1 MITLMVLTDDVLM
14 EASLVSKDDL
24 TPKDPHDRLF
34 KRVMSDEA
42 NVRQF
47 IKEFLPKELSSQ
59 TDLKDMKLIP
69 TEKVKGYNKYYMDI
83 AVECKIADAKG
94 QLYFVFE
101 HKSYPDPNVLLQIL
115 SYMTVTW
122 DEQKKKNKP
131 LIPVIPVVIYHGSS
145 SWNVTT
151 HFQGQ
156 FNSLNESVKPYIPEF
171 KYVLVD
177 LTQIPN
183 DEIEQK
189 AKDTPFL
196 MASLMIMK
204 LVALHD
210 IEGIIRIA
218 VIISLSEEERIILI
232 LYLFYTL
239 DVDQHTMER
248 IVKELGGEEIMPS
261 LAERLIKQG
270 EERGEK
276 RGEERGERKGTIK
289 GKQDVVIKQLRRKF
303 NLTHGEEK
311 MIRSVTDESKLD
323 AAAEAILD
331 AKSKDEVLKLL
342 Q

>member
-1 MITLMVLTDDVLM
+1 M
-14 EASLVSKDDL
+14 SKDDL

-34 KRVMSDEA
+34 KRVMSDEV

-59 TDLKDMKLIP
+59 IDLKDMKLIP

-83 AVECKIADAKG
+83 AVECKIADATG

-101 HKSYPDPNVLLQIL
+101 HKSYPDPGVLLQIL
-115 SYMTVTW
+115 NYMTVMW
-122 DEQKKKNKP
+122 DEQRKKNNP
-131 LIPVIPVVIYHGSS
+131 LTPVIPVVIYHGTT

-156 FNSLNESVKPYIPEF
+156 FDSLNESIKPYIPEF

-177 LTQIPN
+177 LTQISD

-239 DVDQHTMER
+239 DVDQDTMQR
-248 IVKELGGEEIMPS
+248 IVKELGGEKVMPS

-270 EERGEK
+270 EE
-276 RGEERGERKGTIK
+276 K
-289 GKQDVVIKQLRRKF
+289 GKIEGKIEGKQALVIKQLRRKF
-303 NLTHGEEK
+303 NLTSKEEK
-311 MIRSVTDESKLD
+311 TIRSVTDESKLD
-323 AAAEAILD
+323 AAAEAILE
-331 AKSKDEVLKLL
+331 AKSKDDVFKVLGTGL
-342 Q
+342 

>member
-1 MITLMVLTDDVLM
+1 MP
-14 EASLVSKDDL
+14 KDDL

-47 IKEFLPKELSSQ
+47 IKEFLPKDISSQ
-59 TDLKDMKLIP
+59 IDLKEMKLIP
-69 TEKVKGYNKYYMDI
+69 TEKVKGYNKYYMDV
-83 AVECKIADAKG
+83 AVECYISDTKG

-101 HKSYPDPNVLLQIL
+101 HKSYPDPGVLLQIL

-122 DEQKKKNKP
+122 DEQRKKNVP
-131 LIPVIPVVIYHGSS
+131 LTPIIPVVIYHGFS
-145 SWNVTT
+145 SWNITT

-156 FNSLNESVKPYIPEF
+156 FQNIGESIKPYIPEF
-171 KYVLVD
+171 NYVLVD

-183 DEIEQK
+183 EEIEQK
-189 AKDTPFL
+189 AKATPFL
-196 MASLMIMK
+196 MASLLLMK

-210 IEGIIRIA
+210 IEEITKIT

-239 DVDQHTMER
+239 DVDQDTMQR

-261 LAERLIKQG
+261 LAEKLIKQG
-270 EERGEK
+270 KKEGKVEGKIE
-276 RGEERGERKGTIK
+276 
-289 GKQDVVIKQLRRKF
+289 GKQELLIKFLRRKF
-303 NLTHGEEK
+303 NITPKEEK

-323 AAAEAILD
+323 AAAEAVLD
-331 AKSKDEVLKLL
+331 AKSKGEVLKLL
-342 Q
+342 GQ